1 MKGRRPASWPNG
13 WRAWRRSGRS
23 SSARRRGGAA
33 WWPARGVSRRSR
45 RILVIDDPAP
55 NPPSEAAPASNGHVL
70 ADEPPMRPELVLPD
84 AAEPSDEALDDIDAL
99 EDIDALDA
107 LELDDAAA
115 LDGVAPNGDHGLGT
129 NGANGAMLLPDLEPA
144 LHAAEAELEAEPESG
159 RAAPTA
165 ADIEGLED
173 HVRMY
178 LREIGLVP
186 LLKWEDE
193 KRLARQME
201 EGEYLDELQT
211 QLERER
217 ARAVDAAELLTRAY
231 ELWCQNYRYIGC
243 LYPPA
248 EPTAPALTKTYERLG
263 ALAAL
268 PDEQAELAAGAA
280 GTPPAEARDRLFEL
294 SVLCRLLPPEIR
306 YMAAE
311 EVARSGAP
319 TAPEVVED
327 WLVRRGPEV
336 ERYSSDI

>member
-1 MKGRRPASWPNG
+1 MKGRRPASWPSG

-23 SSARRRGGAA
+23 SSARRRRGAA

-84 AAEPSDEALDDIDAL
+84 PDPAEPSDEALDDIDAL

-115 LDGVAPNGDHGLGT
+115 LDGVAPNGDHGLGA
-129 NGANGAMLLPDLEPA
+129 NGANGAMLLPDLEPDLA
-144 LHAAEAELEAEPESG
+144 SAGAELEAEQESG

-193 KRLARQME
+193 KRLARHME
-201 EGEYLDELQT
+201 EGEKLDELQT

-217 ARAVDAAELLTRAY
+217 ARAVEAVELLARAY
-231 ELWCQNYRYIGC
+231 EIWHDNYRYIAC
-243 LYPPA
+243 LYPPTELA
-248 EPTAPALTKTYERLG
+248 APALTQTYERLG
-263 ALAAL
+263 TLAAL
-268 PDEQAELAAGAA
+268 PDEQAE
-280 GTPPAEARDRLFEL
+280 
-294 SVLCRLLPPEIR
+294 
-306 YMAAE
+306 MAAQ
-311 EVARSGAP
+311 AP
-319 TAPEVVED
+319 ATTTQTAPH
-327 WLVRRGPEV
+327 PP
-336 ERYSSDI
+336 S